1 MFMPVNDKKQ
11 RLSHFYFVRKPLLV
25 KINDV
30 LYLNITKSAG

>member
-1 MFMPVNDKKQ
+1 MPVNDKMQ

-25 KINDV
+25 KINDL